1 MTRQKKKMSLGYHQ
15 PVCKEQGIERV
26 SRKAQKFGGMKGL
39 ERPTTF
45 RPKKQ
50 EIRPR
55 RVVCNKK
62 PLGQPVAKIR
72 LWVLIYAQP
81 QMQGSCPLVGRE
93 IQAKETNLAP
103 KLSLLYMELTT
114 ILIELYYPRN
124 HKRGLK
130 GF

>member
-1 MTRQKKKMSLGYHQ
+1 MQQEATRT
-15 PVCKEQGIERV
+15 
-26 SRKAQKFGGMKGL
+26 A
-39 ERPTTF
+39 
-45 RPKKQ
+45 
-50 EIRPR
+50 
-55 RVVCNKK
+55 
-62 PLGQPVAKIR
+62 VAKIR
-72 LWVLIYAQP
+72 LWVLTYAQP

-93 IQAKETNLAP
+93 IQAQETNLAL